1 MRKLLYQNLDYIS
14 MLKDIT
20 LHEYAKLDNETES
33 QLNKFLSEN
42 NSQFNTLFTSPIWIK
57 KTLNSYDIDY
67 KFVMF
72 FKDYELIAV
81 HLRFN
86 EYRGYIRVSNY
97 NFMTRILISPILK
110 KIFSYTIWK
119 NPIIFKQDLS
129 KADRNHVNHNFESM
143 INKINHVKF
152 SPIDS
157 SRENKFNN
165 NFVSDWASYIFDF
178 QGKSYSDIR
187 SLYSR
192 NLKRSLNSIK
202 NNPNIHCKRLN
213 FSAQNEVEKYVN
225 WVKIAQKNTGKRFK
239 YNVDNLIQ
247 ENKYFNI
254 QGFTYEIFIATNNT
268 EILGSLAIYGDA
280 NYVNEF
286 EANASLKAKKSKF
299 MIHDLIR
306 DNVVEFCLKK
316 GILTYDLSG
325 FNPSEDRSKIEE
337 GIKFGKSKF
346 HAEEFKYKILN
357 W

>member
-1 MRKLLYQNLDYIS
+1 
-14 MLKDIT
+14 MLKEIT
-20 LHEYAKLDNETES
+20 FQEHGI
-33 QLNKFLSEN
+33 LNGEITDQVNIFLREN
-42 NSQFNTLFTSPIWIK
+42 NYQINTLFTSPAWIN

-72 FKDYELIAV
+72 FKDYDLIAV

-86 EYRGYIRVSNY
+86 EYRGFIRISNY
-97 NFMTRILISPILK
+97 NFMTRILILPILK
-110 KIFSYTIWK
+110 KLFSYTIWK

-129 KADRNHVNHNFESM
+129 QAERNYINHNFELI
-143 INKINHVKF
+143 INKINHVKS

-157 SRENKFNN
+157 SRKNQFNN
-165 NFVSDWASYIFDF
+165 NFVSDWATYIFDF
-178 QGKSYSDIR
+178 EGKSYSDIR

-192 NLKRSLNSIK
+192 NLNRSLNSIK

-213 FSAQNEVEKYVN
+213 FSVQNDVEKYVN

-239 YNVDNLIQ
+239 YNVDTLIQ
-247 ENKYFNI
+247 ENKYFNL
-254 QGFTYEIFIATNNT
+254 QGFTYEVFIATNNT

-280 NYVNEF
+280 HYVNEF

-306 DNVVEFCLKK
+306 DSVVEFCLKK
-316 GILTYDLSG
+316 GILIYDLSG
-325 FNPSEDRSKIEE
+325 FNPSEDRSKKEE